1 MSAPPAPN
9 MMPNPISQK
18 QGVPMQK
25 SMRFFIKMLPVF
37 FAQVK
42 PASHIEKPA
51 CMKNTSA
58 EPTRTHIVLMPE
70 NMRSPFLHDA
80 MYEKQKRR
88 PSARH
93 RAHPGVFVRVL
104 GFGMPSAIFP
114 AEPAVDFHGG
124 GTTVGESAHHQ

>member
-1 MSAPPAPN
+1 M
-9 MMPNPISQK
+9 
-18 QGVPMQK
+18 
-25 SMRFFIKMLPVF
+25 
-37 FAQVK
+37 
-42 PASHIEKPA
+42 
-51 CMKNTSA
+51 
-58 EPTRTHIVLMPE
+58 LMPE

-88 PSARH
+88 PNARH